1 LKADPTERI
10 AGLAFFA
17 MTLLQ
22 LTFFIVDSDLA
33 GSGIVLLSP
42 AQVTA
47 ASLAQQFPALHHY
60 MDDVLVP
67 GTWVRESLAPYIQCQ
82 FKTGAKGPCEQQ
94 TARLMDLQYVRNGT
108 NLPLLIELL
117 DGPGI
122 PAQPFIVYGSY
133 MIVLSALFSLYYT
146 VKSALLGFVLL
157 GYGIYAVSGNV
168 QAAVGLSGGQR
179 GIMQQ
184 QGWK

>member
-1 LKADPTERI
+1 MATQIRSRYTRLKADPTERI

-17 MTLLQ
+17 ITMLQ

-33 GSGIVLLSP
+33 ASGIVLLSP
-42 AQVTA
+42 AQITA
-47 ASLAQQFPALHHY
+47 ASLAKQLPALHHY

-82 FKTGAKGPCEQQ
+82 FKTGVKGPCEQQ
-94 TARLMDLQYVRNGT
+94 TARLLDLQYVRNGT

-157 GYGIYAVSGNV
+157 GYGIYAVSGRG
-168 QAAVGLSGGQR
+168 QAAVTV
-179 GIMQQ
+179 
-184 QGWK
+184 